1 MIEFSCPHTNYF
13 MLFMSSTYAP
23 FFLLYN
29 ITHTVFL
36 PAVPALSV
44 SVKFVALIVFCH
56 PRGKGQQFH
65 FKATVAQNRRQ
76 SKEVVFK
83 YPAKIFPPKES

>member
-1 MIEFSCPHTNYF
+1 M
-13 MLFMSSTYAP
+13 STYKLFYAIYVVNLRA
-23 FFLLYN
+23 FLSAIYN
-29 ITHTVFL
+29 ITRTVFL

-44 SVKFVALIVFCH
+44 SVKFVTLIVFCH

-76 SKEVVFK
+76 SHKVVLK
-83 YPAKIFPPKES
+83 YPTKIFPPKEAREK